1 MERNIIK
8 EFTSKVE
15 NTKQEAMAQYIQTG
29 AVAADTL
36 MERCLKLIE
45 RIQKIKAPDYIKDPC
60 LKRCWDVYMWHQ
72 DNKMPTKLDITLK
85 PVINIEDDMDI
96 NDNLEVSSNS
106 ADAYSGGQGY
116 AHINWDHMG
125 HAKGHKINPYWNKDL
140 AKVKHPVRVLEGQ
153 EKLDAFEDYKDRKR
167 SKSS

>member
-1 MERNIIK
+1 MERNILK
-8 EFTSKVE
+8 ELTERVE
-15 NTKQEAMAQYIQTG
+15 NTKEEARAQFNRTG
-29 AVAADTL
+29 AVAIDTL
-36 MERCLKLIE
+36 MDRCLRSIE
-45 RIQKIKAPDYIKDPC
+45 RINKLNVIGKEPY
-60 LKRCWDVYMWHQ
+60 LERCWDTYLWHQ
-72 DNKMPTKLDITLK
+72 TSRWPSKLDEKLK

-96 NDNLEVSSNS
+96 NDNLEVSSKS